1 MLCIELRKP
10 GRESVGRNTHERK
23 IPMGTGENAD
33 VLGHKILK
41 DLFMCPV
48 QQLTDFMIRSGVD
61 GFYQSLPL
69 IRCTYGVR

>member
-1 MLCIELRKP
+1 
-10 GRESVGRNTHERK
+10 
-23 IPMGTGENAD
+23 MGTGENAD

-41 DLFMCPV
+41 DLFMCSV

-69 IRCTYGVR
+69 ISCTYGIQ